1 MEFYFMNFKKRHSL
15 LVDTD
20 TDVLREI
27 DASDNA
33 IRCNNKTISL
43 STSPKAAEYLTRENY
58 KKSF

>member
-1 MEFYFMNFKKRHSL
+1 MNFKKRHSL